1 MTKEERQ
8 FQMRNL
14 REVYLGNAVIVH
26 AHAEIATMSE
36 VGRVE
41 FTGMTAFSGV
51 LGSNASMADLQAD
64 ALKRIEELEEQ
75 V

>member
-8 FQMRNL
+8 YQMRNL

-26 AHAEIATMSE
+26 AEIATMSA

-64 ALKRIEELEEQ
+64 ALKRIKELEEQ